1 MILAFITFII
11 LMSCLF
17 YILTL
22 EEGEIFSSDNIL
34 DSKIINSDEECK
46 VNIKNVPYIDVD
58 SKINNVKI
66 KVDEDSS
73 ISTVNES
80 IDSSTDLSIPDKNI
94 STREK
99 TLYESFKEELS
110 KIRNKDNN
118 TEDSKTDDSVT
129 DEYTKELL

>member
-34 DSKIINSDEECK
+34 DSKIINYDEECK

-58 SKINNVKI
+58 SKINKVKI